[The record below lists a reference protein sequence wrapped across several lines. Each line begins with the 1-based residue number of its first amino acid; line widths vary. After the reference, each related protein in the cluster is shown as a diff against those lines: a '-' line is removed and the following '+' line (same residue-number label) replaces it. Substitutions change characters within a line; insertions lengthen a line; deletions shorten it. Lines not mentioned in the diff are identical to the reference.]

1 MPDETEHES
10 PHLPLGEPAESA
22 DPAHDA
28 GAAHDPEAGHEL
40 PADGTGD
47 LITLDDAPPGDQ
59 PPSERPPAEP
69 APPLLLLIAAGVIAA
84 LLLAVYLD
92 LGALARGRAAVTAAN
107 ERVRKAESDMA
118 AAQTDLAK
126 LKALPPV
133 HNGCTDLA
141 DYVDAPSMRRLNLH
155 GEGAGKSADAN
166 YYLPLHGEGCV
177 VITGSLPAG
186 VPVLWQITSVAHKLA
201 ALPRSGEP
209 RTAPASL
216 ESGKGTLVITMEKSA
231 DVKSPGAAP
240 ILIGKVE

>member
-1 MPDETEHES
+1 MPDETDHES
-10 PHLPLGEPAESA
+10 PHLPLGEPDEPVDS
-22 DPAHDA
+22 AHDA
-28 GAAHDPEAGHEL
+28 GAAHDHDAEPQL

-47 LITLDDAPPGDQ
+47 LITIEDAPADG
-59 PPSERPPAEP
+59 PPPERPPPEP

-92 LGALARGRAAVTAAN
+92 LGALARGRAAVAAAN

-118 AAQTDLAK
+118 ASQTDLAK

-177 VITGSLPAG
+177 VVTGSLPAG

-209 RTAPASL
+209 RTAPAAL

>member
-1 MPDETEHES
+1 MPDETDYES
-10 PHLPLGEPAESA
+10 PHLPLGEPAE
-22 DPAHDA
+22 PAHPEQ
-28 GAAHDPEAGHEL
+28 GADLTHDLEGVPQL
-40 PADGTGD
+40 PADDSGD
-47 LITLDDAPPGDQ
+47 LITLEDQ
-59 PPSERPPAEP
+59 PTDGPPSERPPPEP

-92 LGALARGRAAVTAAN
+92 LGALARGRAAVTEAH
-107 ERVRKAESDMA
+107 ERVRKAEVDMA
-118 AAQTDLAK
+118 AAQADLAK
-126 LKALPPV
+126 IKALPPV

-155 GEGAGKSADAN
+155 GEGAGKNADAN

-240 ILIGKVE
+240 ILIGRVE